1 MSFVLCTSFMEIK
14 QLLQLA
20 VDKNASDLHI
30 IAGIPP
36 HLRVEGVLFP
46 VADEVA
52 LTPEVIS
59 KFVKE
64 VLTTEQLE
72 RLSVN
77 KEIDFSLAFNAN
89 ARFRVNAY
97 TQKDT
102 YAIAFRKIPLL
113 IPKIDELGLPKIL
126 HSFTNLRQ
134 GFILVTG
141 PTGHGKS
148 TTLASMLNEINAN
161 RADHIVTI
169 EDPIEFV
176 FKAQKSIISQREMG
190 NDTHSWQIALRSALR
205 EDPDVVL
212 VGEMRDYETIASALT
227 VAETGHLVF
236 ATLHTNSA
244 AQTIDRIV
252 DVFPE
257 EQQEQVKLQLSNVIE
272 AVFSMRLVP
281 SLTRKRV
288 VAYEVLLGTSAIK
301 TAIREGKTHQI
312 DNIIQTS
319 TEVGM
324 STIEASLANNVKEGI
339 IDLETAQSFSLRPEE
354 LLRLVRSNR

>member
-1 MSFVLCTSFMEIK
+1 MEIA
-14 QLLQLA
+14 QLLQLT
-20 VDKNASDLHI
+20 VDRKASDLHI
-30 IAGIPP
+30 LTGVPP
-36 HLRVEGVLFP
+36 YIRVEGVLSP
-46 VADEVA
+46 VAGEQVVTQA
-52 LTPEVIS
+52 TVE
-59 KFVKE
+59 KFVKA
-64 VLTTEQLE
+64 VLNEEQFE

-77 KEIDFSLAFNAN
+77 KEIDFSYSLTEK

-97 TQKDT
+97 TEKGHF
-102 YAIAFRKIPLL
+102 AIAFRTIPLTV
-113 IPKIDELGLPKIL
+113 PQIDDLGLPKIL

-148 TTLASMLNEINAN
+148 TTIASMLEEINSK
-161 RADHIVTI
+161 RSEHIVTI

-176 FKAQKSIISQREMG
+176 FQPKQSIISQREMG
-190 NDTHSWQIALRSALR
+190 FDTHSWQIALRSVLR
-205 EDPDVVL
+205 EDPNIVL

-252 DVFPE
+252 DVFPD
-257 EQQEQVKLQLSNVIE
+257 EQQQQIRLQLSNVIE

-281 SLTRKRV
+281 SIKGRRS
-288 VAYEVLLGTSAIK
+288 VAYEIMLGTQAIK

-319 TEVGM
+319 TELGM
-324 STIEASLANNVKEGI
+324 NTVEMSLASLVKEGKVS
-339 IDLETAQSFSLRPEE
+339 LEVAQSYAVRPEE
-354 LLRLVRSNR
+354 LNRIARSPSK

>member
-1 MSFVLCTSFMEIK
+1 MEIK
-14 QLLQLA
+14 ELLQLT
-20 VDKNASDLHI
+20 VDKGASDLHI

-36 HLRVEGVLFP
+36 YLRIEGVLSP
-46 VADEVA
+46 IPNEQI
-52 LTPEVIS
+52 LTPDQIN
-59 KFVKE
+59 KFIKE
-64 VLTTEQLE
+64 ILSSEQFE
-72 RLSVN
+72 RLTVN
-77 KEIDFSLAFNAN
+77 KEIDFSLPFNEN

-97 TQKDT
+97 TQKGSF
-102 YAIAFRKIPLL
+102 AVSFRRIPLV
-113 IPKIDELGLPKIL
+113 IPEIDELGLPKIL

-148 TTLASMLNEINAN
+148 TTLAAIINEINSQ
-161 RADHIVTI
+161 RTDHIVTI

-176 FKAQKSIISQREMG
+176 FKPIRSIISQREMG
-190 NDTHSWQIALRSALR
+190 SDSHSWQIALRSVLR

-257 EQQEQVKLQLSNVIE
+257 EQQEQVRLQLSNVIE

-281 SLTRKRV
+281 SLSGKRV
-288 VAYEVLLGTSAIK
+288 VAYEVMLGTSAIK

-324 STIEASLANNVKEGI
+324 NTLEMSLAQLVKEGK
-339 IDLETAQSFSLRPEE
+339 IDLEVAQTFSLRPEE
-354 LLRLVRSNR
+354 LMRLVRTTR